1 MESPRHIPPG
11 LLCSGG
17 ERGEGRKDERKE
29 GRKRKRGRG
38 GGEKGGREGEKA
50 EEREGRGE
58 RKREKGERVRERNIM
73 SREKIREWGGAGFQ
87 ETKHR
92 ECKDTM
98 QNAHTLISRPILILL
113 PVTTKLL
120 TVVQGEGSLKS
131 TVSLLLGLERVRED
145 GVTDTLQGRG
155 RRQVRE
161 QLHQQLSPSE
171 SAP

>member
-1 MESPRHIPPG
+1 
-11 LLCSGG
+11 
-17 ERGEGRKDERKE
+17 
-29 GRKRKRGRG
+29 
-38 GGEKGGREGEKA
+38 
-50 EEREGRGE
+50 
-58 RKREKGERVRERNIM
+58 M

-113 PVTTKLL
+113 PLTTKLL

-161 QLHQQLSPSE
+161 QPATPAALTFRECTLNNRHVSSKLKVKE
-171 SAP
+171 H